1 MSILV
6 VTDDATYEWRK
17 AGVSNTGTP
26 LTEVRKGT
34 QYWVDLPDLQYGPWV
49 ALNPACPAP
58 AVGERWLVGPQHGRW
73 YFTTTVNEMIV
84 GDL

>member
-6 VTDDATYEWRK
+6 VTNDATYEWRK

-26 LTEVRKGT
+26 LTEVRKVTDGE
-34 QYWVDLPDLQYGPWV
+34 GRPWEP
-49 ALNPACPAP
+49 LNPACPAP